1 MKKNENN
8 NLYEKLIEYSEG
20 PMYAMHMPGHKR
32 KMMTMEDPY
41 RFDLTEIDGF
51 DNLHEAEGVLAAEM
65 ALAAEL
71 YGAEE
76 THMVING
83 STGALLAA
91 IGGALH
97 KGDAVLMSRGC
108 HTSVYH
114 ALELNALKPV
124 FIWPKIDEHAGMM
137 RALTVE
143 DVKKTLAMAPFV
155 KALIM
160 TSPTYEGEIA
170 DVAGIADAC
179 HEAGIL
185 LIVDEAHGAH
195 LRFAGFKDSIACG
208 ADLVIQ
214 SLHKTMPC
222 LTQTALLHMQ
232 GELVDRERVRRMLA
246 VYQTSS
252 PSYVLMA
259 SISQCLHWTQDAA
272 ADAFEAYKE
281 NVLSIRKELD
291 TLRYFKVYQAM
302 PDHGDYDWGKFVITT
317 DQSRLSGPMLYDRL
331 RLDYYLQPEMVSAE
345 YVLCMTTVGDTK
357 RALKHLLGAL
367 KDTEDWIDE
376 GGPEEYNYGDKP
388 EVVIADPSVHQPKCE
403 LPLYEAVDMDYEWT
417 ELSEAEGKI
426 VQDYLYL
433 YPPGIP
439 ALIPGEVIS
448 KEEIRLL
455 KSYMACG
462 LKIHG
467 GVKENQYVKT
477 VLCHGKECVR

>member
-1 MKKNENN
+1 MKNTEFTS
-8 NLYEKLIEYSEG
+8 LYEKLIEYSEG

-51 DNLHEAEGVLAAEM
+51 DNLHEAEGILAEEMRLAAK
-65 ALAAEL
+65 L

-76 THMVING
+76 THMVVNG

-97 KGDAVLMSRGC
+97 RGDAVLMSRGC

-124 FIWPKIDEHAGMM
+124 FIWPKVDQEAGIMH
-137 RALTVE
+137 ALTVRE
-143 DVKKTLAMAPFV
+143 VETALRDAPDV

-170 DVAGIADAC
+170 DVAGIAAVC
-179 HEAGIL
+179 HEAGIM

-195 LRFAGFKDSIACG
+195 LRFAGFKDSIASG
-208 ADLVIQ
+208 ADVVIQ

-222 LTQTALLHMQ
+222 LTQTALIHMQ
-232 GELVDRERVRRMLA
+232 GDLVNRERVRRMLA

-259 SISQCLHWTQDAA
+259 SISQCLHWAKDCARE
-272 ADAFEAYKE
+272 AFEEYKAD
-281 NVLSIRKELD
+281 VLALRKEME
-291 TLRYFKVYQAM
+291 TLRYFKIYRTA
-302 PDHGDYDWGKFVITT
+302 PENGAYDWGKWIIAT

-331 RLDYYLQPEMVSAE
+331 RLDYYLQPEMASAE

-357 RALKHLLGAL
+357 RALKHLVGAL
-367 KDTEDWIDE
+367 KDTEDWIDQ
-376 GGPEEYNYGDKP
+376 GGPEEYNYGEKP
-388 EVVIADPSVHQPKCE
+388 EVEILDLSDHRPECAMALS
-403 LPLYEAVDMDYEWT
+403 EAAEMDYVWT
-417 ELSEAEGKI
+417 PLSLAEGKI
-426 VQDYLYL
+426 AQDYLYL

-439 ALIPGEVIS
+439 VLIPGEVIS
-448 KEEIRLL
+448 AQEIRLL
-455 KSYMACG
+455 KSYMASG

-467 GVKENQYVKT
+467 GMKENGYVKT
-477 VLCHGKECVR
+477 ILCHGEECIG